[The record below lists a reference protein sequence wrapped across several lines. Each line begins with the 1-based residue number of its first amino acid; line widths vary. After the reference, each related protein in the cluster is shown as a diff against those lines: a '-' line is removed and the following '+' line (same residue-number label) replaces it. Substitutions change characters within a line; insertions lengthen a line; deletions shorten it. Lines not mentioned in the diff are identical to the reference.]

1 VSDTGAASAGAA
13 DAGEVQLVDT
23 PLGPA
28 RTTTTRPGGIPAGM
42 LVLGHGAGGQ
52 RWTLDVLA
60 TRDAAVA
67 AGWTVVLV
75 DQPWRV
81 AGKKLGPAPA
91 SLDLAWLPVL
101 EALAPGLSTG
111 PLVVGGRS
119 AGARVA
125 CRTAAAV
132 GARAVLALSFP
143 LHPPGKPASSRA
155 HELAMPSAHDIPV
168 HVVQGRTDPFG
179 TPAEVEAVLP
189 PGAVLDV
196 VTGAHSIGG
205 SAAVVAALVVQRL
218 PAG

>member
-1 VSDTGAASAGAA
+1 VSLPTTDGSSR
-13 DAGEVQLVDT
+13 ERLVET

-28 RTTTTRPGGIPAGM
+28 RATLSRPDDVPAGA
-42 LVLGHGAGGQ
+42 LVLGHGAGGL

-60 TRDAAVA
+60 TRDAVVA
-67 AGWTVVLV
+67 AGWLVVLV

-81 AGKKLGPAPA
+81 AGKKVGPLPA
-91 SLDLAWLPVL
+91 SLDLAWQPVL
-101 EALAPGLSTG
+101 AALAPDLGVG

-132 GARAVLALSFP
+132 GAQAVVALSFP
-143 LHPPGKPASSRA
+143 LHPPGRPLSSRA
-155 HELAMPSAHDIPV
+155 AELAMPSAHGIPV

-179 TPAEVEAVLP
+179 TPAEVDAVLP
-189 PGAVLDV
+189 PAATLDV

-205 SAAVVAALVVQRL
+205 SAQSVAAVVVQRL
-218 PAG
+218 LALVP

>member
-1 VSDTGAASAGAA
+1 MSDPAPGGPGSTAP
-13 DAGEVQLVDT
+13 GEARLVDT

-28 RTTTTRPGGIPAGM
+28 RATTTRPDGIPAGA
-42 LVLGHGAGGQ
+42 LVLGHGAGGL

-67 AGWTVVLV
+67 AGWVVVLV

-81 AGKKLGPAPA
+81 AEKRIGPAPV
-91 SLDLAWLPVL
+91 SLDAAWLPVL
-101 EALAPGLSTG
+101 AALAPELGPG

-125 CRTAAAV
+125 CRTAASV
-132 GARAVLALSFP
+132 GASAVLALSFP
-143 LHPPGKPASSRA
+143 LHPPGKPESSRA
-155 HELAMPSAHDIPV
+155 AELRSPSAHGIPV

-179 TPAEVEAVLP
+179 SPSELRAVLP
-189 PGAVLDV
+189 PSATLDL

-205 SAAVVAALVVQRL
+205 SALAVAALVVRRL
-218 PAG
+218 AAA

>member
-1 VSDTGAASAGAA
+1 
-13 DAGEVQLVDT
+13 
-23 PLGPA
+23 
-28 RTTTTRPGGIPAGM
+28 
-42 LVLGHGAGGQ
+42 
-52 RWTLDVLA
+52 
-60 TRDAAVA
+60 
-67 AGWTVVLV
+67 
-75 DQPWRV
+75 
-81 AGKKLGPAPA
+81 
-91 SLDLAWLPVL
+91 
-101 EALAPGLSTG
+101 
-111 PLVVGGRS
+111 
-119 AGARVA
+119 
-125 CRTAAAV
+125 
-132 GARAVLALSFP
+132 VLALSFP